1 MRLSL
6 LLGTISI
13 LSLAAGTCGAQEAGD
28 RLLQIE
34 VEPSSPAPDRMLD
47 LPPLPRGE
55 VSLLGGTVA
64 RMDPIHDRMVV
75 RAFGGRDVTIDFD
88 VRTAVLRDTTPASTR
103 DLRPGTRIYAD
114 TILKDRRIFAKT
126 IRIEGSAS
134 LGDARGQVTGYD
146 PVKKLLRVRDIISSQ
161 PFELRLT
168 AGTEIRFQG
177 QPVQASELVA
187 GTLVQVSF
195 RSGFEGASSAQ
206 KIEVLA
212 RPGSIFT
219 FSGRILVVDLRDQH
233 LTLAEKD
240 SENNFEVALDS
251 LPSDS
256 KLRLK
261 QGMDV
266 IVQARFD
273 GSKYQAQSIEPM
285 PTSTLPTPQ

>member
-6 LLGTISI
+6 LLGSISI
-13 LSLAAGTCGAQEAGD
+13 LILAAATCSAQDAGD
-28 RLLQIE
+28 ELLHIE
-34 VEPSSPAPDRMLD
+34 VEPSAPAPDRMLD
-47 LPPLPRGE
+47 LPPLPRGG
-55 VSLLGGTVA
+55 VSLIGGTVA

-88 VRTAVLRDTTPASTR
+88 VRTAVLRGTAPASTR

-114 TILKDRRIFAKT
+114 TILKDRRVFAKT

-134 LGDARGQVTGYD
+134 LGEARGQVTGYD
-146 PVKKLLRVRDIISSQ
+146 PVKKLLRVRDIISAQ

-168 AGTEIRFQG
+168 AGTEIQSQG
-177 QPVQASELVA
+177 QPVQASDLIT
-187 GTLVQVSF
+187 GTLVHVSF
-195 RSGFEGASSAQ
+195 RSGFEGANSAQ
-206 KIEVLA
+206 KIEILA
-212 RPGSIFT
+212 RPGSTFT
-219 FSGRILVVDLRDQH
+219 FSGRILAVDLRDQH

-266 IVQARFD
+266 VVQARFD
-273 GSKYQAQSIEPM
+273 GSKYQAQSIEPV
-285 PTSTLPTPQ
+285 PTSMLSSPR